1 MSSRSST
8 RRGDRGHSAKYT
20 SHKQPDSGALPSLSL
35 GHYHHGGHTMVNI
48 TSQGKENSK
57 TVEENG
63 SNSKI
68 KWILPDDGSIHI
80 TDNMDK
86 EGFSR
91 LGSRSNLTMTE
102 MEKGADGILMS
113 GSSQKSPG
121 RESVKLP
128 ALEHG
133 KEGTESERNVF
144 VTERI
149 HNAKETATSSQQ
161 SVEQESDLGWDKA
174 SSRIPQS
181 DNDNNEKER
190 DYHSELSENEN
201 ARDVF
206 EESGLDSTDN
216 EHIGDVTEEGA
227 VQLRNDVRTSSPKIK
242 RCSSTRMSSDSC
254 SALDQE
260 ELLQIAYETYVSVS
274 SEIKTF
280 LVKVIADAK
289 RYESS
294 HPAGVESRLRPIN
307 SKLPRF
313 LDEQREGI
321 GRDDTSVSPA
331 RGRRDIQSSLSQRKS
346 SKERQKRHHES
357 TTKTIRGQGRQRS
370 KSEGDTELRSSE
382 LTKLPSIKQKS
393 STKPKTF
400 YEIAK
405 EEQNVRETAPS
416 ALDLLYRQFGAVKK
430 MKAGRQYSE
439 DDYKKL
445 KDMLRA
451 QQKRY
456 IR

>member
-1 MSSRSST
+1 
-8 RRGDRGHSAKYT
+8 
-20 SHKQPDSGALPSLSL
+20 
-35 GHYHHGGHTMVNI
+35 
-48 TSQGKENSK
+48 
-57 TVEENG
+57 
-63 SNSKI
+63 
-68 KWILPDDGSIHI
+68 
-80 TDNMDK
+80 MDK
-86 EGFSR
+86 EGSSR

-102 MEKGADGILMS
+102 MEEGAEGILVS
-113 GSSQKSPG
+113 GSSRKSPG
-121 RESVKLP
+121 RESVKIT
-128 ALEHG
+128 LEHG
-133 KEGTESERNVF
+133 KEGTESERKVF

-149 HNAKETATSSQQ
+149 HNAKETATSSKQ
-161 SVEQESDLGWDKA
+161 SVEQESELARVNA
-174 SSRIPQS
+174 SSRIPQYY
-181 DNDNNEKER
+181 NDIKEKER
-190 DYHSELSENEN
+190 DYYSELSDEY

-206 EESGLDSTDN
+206 EESGFESTDK
-216 EHIGDVTEEGA
+216 EHIGDVTEEGE
-227 VQLRNDVRTSSPKIK
+227 VQLRNDVRTSSTKIK

-260 ELLQIAYETYVSVS
+260 DLLQIAYETYVSVS
-274 SEIKTF
+274 SEIKKF

-331 RGRRDIQSSLSQRKS
+331 RGRRGIQSSSSQRRS
-346 SKERQKRHHES
+346 SKERQKRHHEA
-357 TTKTIRGQGRQRS
+357 TTKSTRGQGRQRS
-370 KSEGDTELRSSE
+370 RSEGDTELRSSE

-393 STKPKTF
+393 FTSPKTY
-400 YEIAK
+400 YEITK
-405 EEQNVRETAPS
+405 EEQKVRETAPS
-416 ALDLLYRQFGAVKK
+416 ALDLIYRQFGAVKK

-456 IR
+456 IRYQINL